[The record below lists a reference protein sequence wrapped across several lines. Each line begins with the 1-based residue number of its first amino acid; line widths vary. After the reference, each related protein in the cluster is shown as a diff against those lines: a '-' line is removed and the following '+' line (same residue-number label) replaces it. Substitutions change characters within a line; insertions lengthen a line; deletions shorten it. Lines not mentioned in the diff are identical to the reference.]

1 MGVRMVLYILAFVI
15 MVGVV
20 FMIERRDTQAGKVA
34 GEQVRLMRAELSG
47 AVQKLDKLDGLV
59 ERVAMLET
67 MVQTNEQKST
77 EMYRVSES
85 KWREVE
91 MIAHSAK
98 MDAMRRPQKV
108 EFVVP
113 PIRIVTGPV
122 RKKVHVPVRTD
133 VDKPN
138 GVDKTVIKDIK
149 KKLKDLSQ

>member
-1 MGVRMVLYILAFVI
+1 MRGVRMILYILAFII

-20 FMIERRDTQAGKVA
+20 YMIERRDTQAGKLA
-34 GEQVRLMRAELSG
+34 SEQVRLMRAEL
-47 AVQKLDKLDGLV
+47 DGLKQKVDRTDGVV
-59 ERVAMLET
+59 ERVAMLEDL
-67 MVQTNEQKST
+67 V
-77 EMYRVSES
+77 EMNANKAEEMMRVSES

-113 PIRIVTGPV
+113 PIRIVTGPA
-122 RKKVHVPVRTD
+122 RKKPAVPVQAGPD
-133 VDKPN
+133 QK
-138 GVDKTVIKDIK
+138 VIKDIK

>member
-20 FMIERRDTQAGKVA
+20 YMIERRDTQAGKLA
-34 GEQVRLMRAELSG
+34 SEQVRLMRAELDG
-47 AVQKLDKLDGLV
+47 MKQKLDKLDGLV
-59 ERVAMLET
+59 DRVAMLENLVE
-67 MVQTNEQKST
+67 MNANKAD

-122 RKKVHVPVRTD
+122 RKKVQAPVRAD
-133 VDKPN
+133 
-138 GVDKTVIKDIK
+138 VDKTVIKDIK